1 MFCPTH
7 YMKYNSVPGSSKQQT
22 GSLCVC
28 LPADKCAAYTVTWTP
43 GRNVNWTRF
52 WFKALSRTSESCGD
66 TEGDRIWNN
75 IVLFSRKNKME
86 LLSKVIAKII
96 KPQSHL
102 SLVLTCHLLTLF
114 WQFRANTFVVLNNLG
129 THSSNFLNARL
140 KNNWDQ
146 MSLALESISEGV
158 LV

>member
-1 MFCPTH
+1 MFCPT
-7 YMKYNSVPGSSKQQT
+7 YDIPGSSKQLT

-52 WFKALSRTSESCGD
+52 WFKALSRTSESCWD
-66 TEGDRIWNN
+66 TEGERIWNDM
-75 IVLFSRKNKME
+75 VLFSRKNEME
-86 LLSKVIAKII
+86 LLSKVIAKLI

-114 WQFRANTFVVLNNLG
+114 WQFRTNAFVVLINLG
-129 THSSNFLNARL
+129 TDSSIFFNAML
-140 KNNWDQ
+140 ENNWDQ
-146 MSLALESISEGV
+146 MSLALGSTSEGV
-158 LV
+158 LVL